1 MSGPRMEA
9 TVAAAALEAAQVAAE
24 FMQRRGAQRS
34 WAPTRSRRTFQVF
47 DRYLHPK
54 IYIQK
59 FNRYSRKYLCIFIK
73 HRFLIDIYLNIYGY

>member
-1 MSGPRMEA
+1 MEA

-34 WAPTRSRRTFQVF
+34 WAPTRSS
-47 DRYLHPK
+47 RYLID

-59 FNRYSRKYLCIFIK
+59 YIYRS
-73 HRFLIDIYLNIYGY
+73 LIDIHVNIYVYL

>member
-59 FNRYSRKYLCIFIK
+59 IFT
-73 HRFLIDIYLNIYGY
+73 

>member
-24 FMQRRGAQRS
+24 FMGDVEPRGVGLRRGADELS
-34 WAPTRSRRTFQVF
+34 
-47 DRYLHPK
+47 RYLID

-59 FNRYSRKYLCIFIK
+59 YI
-73 HRFLIDIYLNIYGY
+73 HRSLIDIHVNIYVYL